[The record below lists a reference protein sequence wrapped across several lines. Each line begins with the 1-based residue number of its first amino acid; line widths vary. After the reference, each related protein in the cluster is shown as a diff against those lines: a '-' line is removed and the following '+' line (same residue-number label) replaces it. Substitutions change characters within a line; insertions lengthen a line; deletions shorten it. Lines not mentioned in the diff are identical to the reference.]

1 VNVACPLWL
10 LDDVINVTIVT
21 LAVQLHRLFG
31 TVRVA
36 MEAILGVDDSKAL
49 KNYSIIFEKLLRL
62 RQGNSSRFAEVVLLQ
77 YS

>member
-1 VNVACPLWL
+1 MNVACPLWL